1 MTLVKFAP
9 GNNSKVFKTSYNDLF
24 DSFFNTDQFLS
35 KSIINRTPAVNI
47 LENEDEFLI
56 EIAAPGLNKE
66 SFKINLEEDK
76 LSVSAGEMESA
87 NDENAN
93 KKYNRREFNY
103 AVFSRDF
110 NLPETA
116 DSNKIYAEYK
126 DGILNIRISKK
137 EELKIQARAIS
148 IQ

>member
-1 MTLVKFAP
+1 MFRLEKWSLLEMRILKKKF
-9 GNNSKVFKTSYNDLF
+9 
-24 DSFFNTDQFLS
+24 
-35 KSIINRTPAVNI
+35 
-47 LENEDEFLI
+47 
-56 EIAAPGLNKE
+56 
-66 SFKINLEEDK
+66 
-76 LSVSAGEMESA
+76 
-87 NDENAN
+87 
-93 KKYNRREFNY
+93 NRREFNY

-126 DGILNIRISKK
+126 DGILKIRISKK